1 MKYLTRSV
9 AILTLATSSFFA
21 NASGITA
28 LQNFNTQ
35 TEKISGK
42 FNQQVQNKKHTQVT
56 SGTFAIQRPG
66 LFRWEYT
73 TPYQQ
78 TIVGDGKTVWLY
90 DHDLAQVTR
99 RSQTETLGD
108 TPAAILSNKIALN
121 KYYNL
126 KEDGE
131 DQGISYVR
139 ATPKTTNTGYQYIRI
154 GFNDNRL
161 VSMQLKDSFGNQ
173 TNIRFSEVN
182 VQPQFS
188 RQQFQFTPPKG
199 VDVLSQ

>member
-1 MKYLTRSV
+1 MKYLTQPV
-9 AILTLATSSFFA
+9 AIFALAATCVVA
-21 NASGITA
+21 HAGGIAA

-35 TEKISGK
+35 TSKISGK
-42 FNQQVQNKKHTQVT
+42 FSQRVQNKKHTQVT

-90 DHDLAQVTR
+90 DHDLAQVTQ
-99 RSQTETLGD
+99 RSQNQTLGD
-108 TPAAILSNKIALN
+108 SPAAILSNKIALN
-121 KYYNL
+121 NYYAL

-131 DQGISYVR
+131 TNGVSYVR
-139 ATPKTTNTGYQYIRI
+139 ATPKKDDTGYQYIRI
-154 GFNDNRL
+154 GFNGNTL
-161 VSMQLKDSFGNQ
+161 ASMQLKDSFGNQ
-173 TNIRFSEVN
+173 TDIQFSDIN
-182 VQPQFS
+182 TQPQFT